1 MVATQVALFRGINV
15 GGKNKLPM
23 KELAELFVAAG
34 CRDVR
39 TYIQSGNVIFRCA
52 SSQSAR
58 LPGIISE
65 SVATCFGHKPPV
77 LLRTTEQLERVLRNN
92 PFLKSGSPEEQL
104 HVLFLAD
111 VPSPDRVKL
120 LDPHRSPPDQFAV
133 RGQEIYLRLPNGVA
147 NSKLTSAYFDS
158 KLATWC
164 TSRNWRTVTK
174 LLELMKADSRG

>member
-1 MVATQVALFRGINV
+1 MIDTQVALFRGINV

-23 KELAELFVAAG
+23 KELAELFAAAG

-39 TYIQSGNVIFRCA
+39 TYIQSGNVVFRCA
-52 SSQSAR
+52 SSQSAK

-65 SVATCFGHKPPV
+65 SVAARFGHKPPV
-77 LLRTTEQLERVLRNN
+77 LLRTAEQLERALRNN
-92 PFLKSGSPEEQL
+92 PFLKSGSPEDQL

-111 VPSPDRVKL
+111 VPAPDRVKL
-120 LDPHRSPPDQFAV
+120 LDPHRSPPDQFEV

-147 NSKLTSAYFDS
+147 DSRLTSTYFDS

-164 TSRNWRTVTK
+164 TIRNWRTVTK
-174 LLELMKADSRG
+174 LLDLMKAEGRG